1 MLATLNGLL
10 GHQAPE
16 EIQQG
21 LQQVHQRQFDQY
33 PVVVALLGIL
43 LK

>member
-1 MLATLNGLL
+1 MDL

-16 EIQQG
+16 EIQQA

-33 PVVVALLGIL
+33 PVVVGS
-43 LK
+43 